1 MENEDRSNS
10 QGNDEVNS
18 REILDSFKRRQEM
31 QAYAICQGVT
41 ARSNVNH
48 NHSIKSHRQNATHM
62 SYQFH
67 PVSDNRCREA
77 QNCLPKRNEIE
88 KSTRTWQMS
97 KICILF
103 ANLL

>member
-1 MENEDRSNS
+1 MQLSNYVENEDRSNS

-18 REILDSFKRRQEM
+18 REILESFKRRQEM

-48 NHSIKSHRQNATHM
+48 NHSIGSHRHNTRHM

-67 PVSDNRCREA
+67 PVS
-77 QNCLPKRNEIE
+77 E
-88 KSTRTWQMS
+88 KSGKVNNL
-97 KICILF
+97 KIFC
-103 ANLL
+103 NY

>member
-1 MENEDRSNS
+1 MQLSNYIENEDRSNS

-48 NHSIKSHRQNATHM
+48 NHSIKSHRQNARHM
-62 SYQFH
+62 SYLFH
-67 PVSDNRCREA
+67 PVS
-77 QNCLPKRNEIE
+77 E
-88 KSTRTWQMS
+88 KSG
-97 KICILF
+97 KVN
-103 ANLL
+103 NLKLELLG

>member
-1 MENEDRSNS
+1 MQLSNYIENEGSSNS

-48 NHSIKSHRQNATHM
+48 NHSIKSYRQNARHM

-67 PVSDNRCREA
+67 PVS
-77 QNCLPKRNEIE
+77 E
-88 KSTRTWQMS
+88 KSG
-97 KICILF
+97 KVN
-103 ANLL
+103 NLKLELLG